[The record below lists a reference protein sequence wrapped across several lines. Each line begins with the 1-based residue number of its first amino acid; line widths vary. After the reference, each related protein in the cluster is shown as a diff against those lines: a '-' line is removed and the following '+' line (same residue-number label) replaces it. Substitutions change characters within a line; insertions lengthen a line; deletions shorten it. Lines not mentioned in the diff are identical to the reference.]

1 MWRENLENHSVDVKS
16 VDALGFGIPG
26 NLGRAH
32 NRNPMDFCCL
42 FPKSKALCWRP
53 SFSYLCWRTYCLGPV
68 RDSFFFLNKGK
79 QDQT

>member
-42 FPKSKALCWRP
+42 FPKLKLAAGDHRFLICVGEHTAWAL
-53 SFSYLCWRTYCLGPV
+53 
-68 RDSFFFLNKGK
+68 
-79 QDQT
+79 